1 MEFQWSLLW
10 MLNMIRAIAK
20 KVFQESE
27 EESRQ
32 FLNSIHSK
40 KFDYKVLVICITTSI
55 SLTII
60 NYFSS
65 YNSSVFFVENYLNK
79 HWAFYLNNIFSK
91 GQYSQL
97 FRLTHWVFVLSICYL
112 IIPILVV
119 KFILRGKLEE
129 YGLYFRNTLK
139 DYKIYL
145 YMIFFMIPIIF
156 FISFLSSFKSSYPF
170 YKLQN
175 NEGINSKFVIWEI
188 EYFFQ
193 FFILEFFFRGFILHG
208 VKHRFGYY
216 SVFMMSIPYCMIHFG
231 KPMPETIS
239 AIIAAIIL
247 GTLSLKSRNILLG
260 FFIHCSVALCMDIFS
275 LWQKGMF
282 NF

>member
-1 MEFQWSLLW
+1 
-10 MLNMIRAIAK
+10 
-20 KVFQESE
+20 
-27 EESRQ
+27 
-32 FLNSIHSK
+32 
-40 KFDYKVLVICITTSI
+40 
-55 SLTII
+55 
-60 NYFSS
+60 
-65 YNSSVFFVENYLNK
+65 
-79 HWAFYLNNIFSK
+79 
-91 GQYSQL
+91 
-97 FRLTHWVFVLSICYL
+97 
-112 IIPILVV
+112 
-119 KFILRGKLEE
+119 
-129 YGLYFRNTLK
+129 
-139 DYKIYL
+139 
-145 YMIFFMIPIIF
+145 MIPIIF
-156 FISFLSSFKSSYPF
+156 FISFLSSFKSNYPF
-170 YKLQN
+170 YTLQN

-239 AIIAAIIL
+239 AIIAGIIL

-275 LWQKGMF
+275 LWQKGML